1 MFCIVSH
8 SFSAVILL
16 AQTKQQLL
24 SCPIGILPV
33 YISTDSILIL
43 PIMIL
48 KTRAA
53 CSFKTLANSLLPC
66 SARAPKEG

>member
-1 MFCIVSH
+1 M
-8 SFSAVILL
+8 A
-16 AQTKQQLL
+16 
-24 SCPIGILPV
+24 ILPV

-48 KTRAA
+48 KTRAM